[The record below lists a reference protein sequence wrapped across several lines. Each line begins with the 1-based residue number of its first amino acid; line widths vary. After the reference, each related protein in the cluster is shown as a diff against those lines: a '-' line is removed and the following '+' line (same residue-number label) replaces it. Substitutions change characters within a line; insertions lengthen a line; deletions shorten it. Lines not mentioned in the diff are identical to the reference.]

1 MQWWLVNKVTRP
13 GGPRGPQQTNY
24 VVIQSASRP
33 INTISG
39 PYATKTDAL
48 NARNNANA
56 AGNSPQSGATAVA
69 ESQFSGITAVGDFA
83 NKLTQANTWLRI
95 AEGLL
100 GLVLIGVA
108 LAKLTGADNAISKAA
123 VTAAKVVK

>member
-1 MQWWLVNKVTRP
+1 MQWWLVNQITRP

-24 VVIQSASRP
+24 VVIQSAGRP
-33 INTISG
+33 INAISG

-56 AGNSPQSGATAVA
+56 AGNSPLSGATAIA
-69 ESQFSGITAVGDFA
+69 ESKFSGLSAIGDFA

-95 AEGLL
+95 AEALL
-100 GLVLIGVA
+100 GIVLIGVA
-108 LAKLTGADNAISKAA
+108 LAKITGVDNAVKQAA
-123 VTAAKVVK
+123 VGVAKVVK